1 MGQRGCDGCIQRLC
15 LGGVGIK
22 GGAGCLFLWL
32 GV

>member
-1 MGQRGCDGCIQRLC
+1 MGQRGRNGGVQRLC
-15 LGGVGIK
+15 LDGVGIK